1 MPLPGAG
8 ILLYVSLGLA
18 SPAFAPSRAN
28 LPALK
33 IPRYPA
39 AGKQTRRLADSRRDA
54 RRALA
59 RQNRVSRFHGRN
71 HILLPGRE
79 QRRDVLPYP
88 TSLPE
93 LVSANAF
100 SH

>member
-8 ILLYVSLGLA
+8 ILPDVGLGLA
-18 SPAFAPSRAN
+18 SPPLAPSRPN

-33 IPRYPA
+33 IPHDPT
-39 AGKQTRRLADSRRDA
+39 AGEQTRRLANRRRDA

-59 RQNRVSRFHGRN
+59 RQHRIFRFHRN
-71 HILLPGRE
+71 NHASPFLTCLSLLVLAEP
-79 QRRDVLPYP
+79 VLPF
-88 TSLPE
+88 LQ
-93 LVSANAF
+93 